1 MRFKCIK
8 TIAYHWGMHFEEGK
22 IYESSSIIEGIEYE
36 MISNIEEYLGF
47 LKKVTKNIPEV
58 TDLLSK
64 KDPESK
70 IRLEKIKE
78 SSFFIA
84 LDDINIKKSEKYL
97 FKVKLNTIIINGN
110 LGDKHFCLFTH
121 KELLDKY
128 GTDCFHTSVYLLEDY
143 FDPIDLIRD
152 KKILLKKYY

>member
-110 LGDKHFCLFTH
+110 FCLFTH

-152 KKILLKKYY
+152 KKINVILNA

>member
-36 MISNIEEYLGF
+36 I
-47 LKKVTKNIPEV
+47 TKYIPEV

-152 KKILLKKYY
+152 KKINVILNA